1 MHENREFDYINVI
14 PLVDIML
21 VLLTIVLV
29 TATFI
34 VQGEIPLKLP
44 HAKHAEVATIEPLR
58 ITLTKEGKVFWEAK
72 EVTLKEL
79 ETLIK
84 DLPKETPF
92 SILAD
97 KEASVQS
104 LVSIL
109 DLLKG
114 NGFNRISLKTE
125 KIS

>member
-44 HAKHAEVATIEPLR
+44 QAKHAEVATLEPLR
-58 ITLTKEGKVFWEAK
+58 ITLTKEGKIFWEAK

-84 DLPKETPF
+84 DLPRETPF
-92 SILAD
+92 SISAD

-114 NGFNRISLKTE
+114 NGYNRISLKTE

>member
-44 HAKHAEVATIEPLR
+44 QAKHAEVATIEPLR